1 MRRQTERA
9 LAEAAVALLL
19 IDARAGITP
28 LDRHFAN
35 WLRRFETPAILSA
48 NKAEGGAGEAGLYEA
63 FSLGLGEP
71 LAISAEHGEGMA
83 DLYQALLPYAGEEV
97 LPEAASDDIADDG
110 EDTYRG
116 PLQLAIVGRPNVGKS
131 TLVTLG
137 RASGRERGCEY
148 VSISVVAV

>member
-1 MRRQTERA
+1 MRISDWSSDVCSSDLESLEARMRRQTERA
-9 LAEAAVALLL
+9 LAEADVALLL

-35 WLRRFETPAILSA
+35 WLRRIETPAILIA

-83 DLYQALLPYAGEEV
+83 DLYQE
-97 LPEAASDDIADDG
+97 I
-110 EDTYRG
+110 
-116 PLQLAIVGRPNVGKS
+116 
-131 TLVTLG
+131 G
-137 RASGRERGCEY
+137 RAH
-148 VSISVVAV
+148 V